1 MSIPSHHFKAV
12 WNLAVSRWRLRPGE
26 GITDSQEAARFD
38 EADIKRALF
47 GIEEASKLLVLYFS
61 GQHLLGRWRIKQ
73 LINRNSLCQGNT
85 RIEVVQRSEK
95 MVTSIGSKARH
106 RKGRHECC

>member
-1 MSIPSHHFKAV
+1 MSIPSHHFRAV
-12 WNLAVSRWRLRPGE
+12 WNSALSRWRLRPGE

-47 GIEEASKLLVLYFS
+47 GIGGIKKQLKLLVLSFS

-73 LINRNSLCQGNT
+73 LINRNSICWGNT
-85 RIEVVQRSEK
+85 C
-95 MVTSIGSKARH
+95 IGPKI
-106 RKGRHECC
+106 GEDGD